1 MIGRPTPCTATTPG
15 TANKSR
21 GSGRFV
27 SLLSLVILKGTE
39 GSLITADVITDQ
51 LILRWIVQRGLFSN
65 RRLAIQITQM
75 RDNGGK
81 RASN

>member
-27 SLLSLVILKGTE
+27 SLLSLVILRGTE
-39 GSLITADVITDQ
+39 DAAVISEPDHC
-51 LILRWIVQRGLFSN
+51 RCYH
-65 RRLAIQITQM
+65 
-75 RDNGGK
+75 
-81 RASN
+81 